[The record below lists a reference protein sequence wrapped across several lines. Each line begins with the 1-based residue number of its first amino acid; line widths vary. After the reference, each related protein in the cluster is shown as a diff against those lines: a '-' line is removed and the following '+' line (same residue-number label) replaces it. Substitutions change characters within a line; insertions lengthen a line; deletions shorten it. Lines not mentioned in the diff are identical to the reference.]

1 MPRPGG
7 QHESSEHNEW
17 CCGAMTC
24 ADLAV
29 NPGLD
34 GGRHSKNSRHVG
46 NAQKRFQLKS
56 QSAENKLMAMV
67 RKVIHSKE
75 LDRTDRRIL
84 ALVQKDASLAQAEI
98 AKRVGLSTA
107 AVHERVKK
115 LEAAGVI
122 RRWTAVVDP
131 AAVGAEVT
139 AFVEVFFEH
148 PRFEKGFIERVMKLT
163 AVLECHHITG
173 EFSLLLK
180 VRVADMTSL
189 QELLLEQL
197 SGHEGV
203 RQTRT
208 VMVLSTVKEDTF
220 VETTAKGDEA

>member
-1 MPRPGG
+1 MVKRAPI
-7 QHESSEHNEW
+7 
-17 CCGAMTC
+17 
-24 ADLAV
+24 
-29 NPGLD
+29 
-34 GGRHSKNSRHVG
+34 SR
-46 NAQKRFQLKS
+46 
-56 QSAENKLMAMV
+56 
-67 RKVIHSKE
+67 E
-75 LDRTDRRIL
+75 LDSPDRSIL
-84 ALVQKDASLAQAEI
+84 ELVQRDASLAQAEI

-131 AAVGAEVT
+131 TAVGASVT

-148 PRFEKGFIERVMKLT
+148 PRFERGFIERVKGLDP
-163 AVLECHHITG
+163 VQECHHITG

-180 VRVADMTSL
+180 VRVADMPAL
-189 QELLLEQL
+189 QTLLLEQL

-220 VETTAKGDEA
+220 VETTGRGDHS

>member
-1 MPRPGG
+1 MVTKRSISR
-7 QHESSEHNEW
+7 E
-17 CCGAMTC
+17 
-24 ADLAV
+24 
-29 NPGLD
+29 LD
-34 GGRHSKNSRHVG
+34 G
-46 NAQKRFQLKS
+46 
-56 QSAENKLMAMV
+56 
-67 RKVIHSKE
+67 
-75 LDRTDRRIL
+75 TDRQIL
-84 ALVQKDASLAQAEI
+84 TLVQKDSSLAQAEI
-98 AKRVGLSTA
+98 GKRVGLSTA

-131 AAVGAEVT
+131 AAVGAQVC

-148 PRFEKGFIERVMKLT
+148 PRFEKGFIERAKKLD

-180 VRVADMTSL
+180 VRVADMPAL

-197 SGHEGV
+197 SSQEGV

-208 VMVLSTVKEDTF
+208 VMVLSTVKEETF
-220 VETTAKGDEA
+220 VETTVRGEQP